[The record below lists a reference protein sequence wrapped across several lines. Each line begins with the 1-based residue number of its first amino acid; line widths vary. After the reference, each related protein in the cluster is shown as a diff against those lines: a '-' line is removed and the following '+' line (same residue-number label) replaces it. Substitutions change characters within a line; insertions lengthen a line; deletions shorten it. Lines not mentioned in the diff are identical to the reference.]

1 MIVLIHG
8 PDDVSNYT
16 VFLSFQLAVS
26 YIHNG
31 IYIYRID
38 LMQNHNSQIV
48 LGRARGEEVKAMR
61 VVCCHWPRSR
71 VIGPPPSFQ
80 PGQFLLKFMFLL

>member
-8 PDDVSNYT
+8 PDDVPNYT

-48 LGRARGEEVKAMR
+48 L
-61 VVCCHWPRSR
+61 
-71 VIGPPPSFQ
+71 
-80 PGQFLLKFMFLL
+80 